1 MIRARV
7 GGDRNGYRSHGSN
20 MFMACTGTSVCR
32 KCRLPGSPPSV
43 HELFAMTMRRSLV
56 VDPIGSTRIGGAQW
70 RAELVY
76 QLCVA
81 VPVPTNVIS
90 DGWMYHIA
98 TFTCSRQRCDLS
110 KMCVNVSPLDTDLF
124 IKWVCQACPKPR
136 VQLATASRFTK
147 FGLPGRFSSKET

>member
-1 MIRARV
+1 METCGLPMIRARV
-7 GGDRNGYRSHGSN
+7 GGDRNGYRSHGST

-32 KCRLPGSPPSV
+32 KCRSPGSPPSV
-43 HELFAMTMRRSLV
+43 HELFAMTMRRSVV

-81 VPVPTNVIS
+81 VPVPT
-90 DGWMYHIA
+90 
-98 TFTCSRQRCDLS
+98 RQRCDLS

-124 IKWVCQACPKPR
+124 IKWVCQACPKPW